1 MSRRRIRRR
10 DGYAAAAAAR
20 GNCRNRMRRFR
31 PVSIMSD
38 VWF

>member
-20 GNCRNRMRRFR
+20 GKYRNRMRRFR
-31 PVSIMSD
+31 PASIMSD

>member
-20 GNCRNRMRRFR
+20 GNGRNRMRRFR

-38 VWF
+38 IWF